1 MTVQTVEER
10 VSTKMRRQ
18 DIPKPIWKVIITL
31 IIIIIALII
40 ISYYCSNDNHLLDS
54 YCIDIYT

>member
-10 VSTKMRRQ
+10 VSTKTQRQ

-31 IIIIIALII
+31 IIIITTLII
-40 ISYYCSNDNHLLDS
+40 IITHNKLLLL
-54 YCIDIYT
+54 